1 MTMSNFGLYSKY
13 YDLLYR
19 EKDYSG
25 ESNYVL
31 NLIQRHG
38 ENAERK
44 QWNILELGCGSGG
57 HAAFIAPTIHQLV
70 GVERSHEMAE
80 QAVAKKIG
88 NFQILEGD
96 ITQLNKVLPDDY
108 KNESFD
114 AVISLFHVVSYINQ
128 NDDLWSC
135 LMSVY
140 NSLKP
145 GGVFVFDV
153 WFAPAVFWLRPER
166 RVKHMSD
173 DLIHV
178 ERTANS
184 SINVMSNVVTVKF
197 DTQIIDNS
205 TGESTTLQE
214 THPMRCY
221 GVPEISLLAQEVG
234 MQVVCVEEFLSGKP
248 ASVETWGVCFVL
260 KKNK

>member
-1 MTMSNFGLYSKY
+1 MIMSNFGLYSKY

-31 NLIQRHG
+31 NLIQRYG
-38 ENAERK
+38 GNAERK
-44 QWNILELGCGSGG
+44 QWSVLELGCGSGG
-57 HAAFIAPTIHQLV
+57 HAVFIAPAIHQLV
-70 GVERSHEMAE
+70 GVERSHEMAM
-80 QAVAKKIG
+80 QAVAKNIG
-88 NFQILEGD
+88 NFQIFEGD
-96 ITQLNKVLPDDY
+96 ITQLDSFLPIEY
-108 KNESFD
+108 KRECFD

-128 NDDLWSC
+128 NDDLKSC
-135 LMSVY
+135 LFSVY

-153 WFAPAVFWLRPER
+153 WFSPAVFWLRPEK
-166 RVKHMSD
+166 RVKQMQD
-173 DLIHV
+173 DFISV

-184 SINVMSNVVTVKF
+184 SVDVLSNVVTVEF

-205 TGESTTLQE
+205 TGDTTTLKE
-214 THPMRCY
+214 THPMRCF
-221 GVPEISLLAQEVG
+221 GVPEISLLAHETG
-234 MQVVCVEEFLSGKP
+234 LHLVCVEEFLSGNP
-248 ASVETWGVCFVL
+248 AGLETWGVCFVL